1 MRHSLA
7 NPSRLYR
14 VEPNGHVWSMFR
26 RFGCVL
32 VLACMPLLT
41 ACQPTLTGRPPH
53 QSASPD
59 RVRIA
64 TWNLEHL
71 AEVNGE
77 GCRPRTASDYE
88 DLRQHAQ
95 RLNADVIALQEV
107 ENERAAARVF
117 PSDQWVIL
125 MSSRPA
131 SARSGECRESPSN
144 KILRQA
150 VGFAIRKG
158 VPFKRNA
165 DVSELGL
172 GDPDLRWG
180 VDITLQ
186 LPTPL
191 RLLAVHLKSGCNAG
205 RDPTDRDCD
214 VLFRQAPVLE
224 AWVDSRA
231 AAGEHFAILG
241 DWNRR
246 TGLRGDTF
254 LDLVSDDDPPQG
266 RLIMTTT
273 GRKANCISRYADF
286 IDHIALGLAATE
298 RLVQNSFSEYRYGQ
312 DESRFPSDHC
322 PQTVEILSR

>member
-1 MRHSLA
+1 MLTKLA
-7 NPSRLYR
+7 
-14 VEPNGHVWSMFR
+14 
-26 RFGCVL
+26 RFL
-32 VLACMPLLT
+32 VLASVPLLS
-41 ACQPTLTGRPPH
+41 ACQPTV
-53 QSASPD
+53 QSRSSQQSVSSD

-71 AEVNGE
+71 AEGNGE
-77 GCRPRTASDYE
+77 GCRPRTNSEYE

-95 RLNADVIALQEV
+95 RLNADVVALQEV

-117 PSDQWVIL
+117 PSDQWMIL
-125 MSSRPA
+125 MSSRPG
-131 SARSGECRESPSN
+131 SARSSQCRESASN

-158 VPFKRNA
+158 IPFKRNS

-180 VDITLQ
+180 VDVTLQ
-186 LPTPL
+186 LATPL

-205 RDPTDRDCD
+205 RDPTDKDCD

-224 AWVDSRA
+224 AWVDARA
-231 AAGEHFAILG
+231 KAGEHFAVLG

-246 TGLRGDTF
+246 TGLAEDALLGI
-254 LDLVSDDDPPQG
+254 VSDDDPPQG
-266 RLIMTTT
+266 RLIMATA
-273 GRKANCISRYADF
+273 GRKATCISRYTDY
-286 IDHIALGLAATE
+286 IDHIALGLLAKD
-298 RLVQNSFSEYRYGQ
+298 RLVPNSFSEYRYGE

-322 PQTVEILSR
+322 PQSVDVLRL